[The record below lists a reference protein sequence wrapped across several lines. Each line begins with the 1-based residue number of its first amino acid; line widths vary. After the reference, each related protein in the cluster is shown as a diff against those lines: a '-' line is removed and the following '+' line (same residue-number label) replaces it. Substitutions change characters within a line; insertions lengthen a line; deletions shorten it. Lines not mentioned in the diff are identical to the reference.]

1 MDWIHQRMKEIQ
13 EAGMTIDWDVANRYL
28 LGEQEASPGLKQ
40 AVKPIEMDAI
50 DIDFEMPERDE

>member
-1 MDWIHQRMKEIQ
+1 MKEIQ